1 MPRLVD
7 STEDRPR
14 ARPLPVQLTARQSAQ
29 PLPAAALATD
39 TRPDA
44 APAARAFLTGVP
56 ALISPNAATRTARR
70 GRWCVA
76 RKPQFA
82 HTH

>member
-1 MPRLVD
+1 MPRLVATGAPGD
-7 STEDRPR
+7 LDV
-14 ARPLPVQLTARQSAQ
+14 RPLPVQLTVH
-29 PLPAAALATD
+29 PAASG
-39 TRPDA
+39 RRSRNRHPSDA